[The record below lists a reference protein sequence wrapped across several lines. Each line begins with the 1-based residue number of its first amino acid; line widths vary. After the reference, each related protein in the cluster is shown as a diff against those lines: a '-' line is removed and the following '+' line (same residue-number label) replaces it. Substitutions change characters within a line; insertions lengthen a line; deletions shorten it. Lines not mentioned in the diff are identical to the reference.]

1 MTNHSLY
8 DVIRR
13 PIVTEKTTIMSEPES
28 DSQGRKYTFVVMQEA
43 NKTLVRKAVES
54 IFDVKVQKVNMLVV
68 KGKQKRFKGRLGR
81 QSDYKK
87 AIVTLARDQVINLAG
102 GIK

>member
-1 MTNHSLY
+1 MTNHNLY

-13 PIVTEKTTIMSEPES
+13 PLITEKTTIMAEPE
-28 DSQGRKYTFVVMQEA
+28 DAARNRKYTFVVMQYA
-43 NKTLVRKAVES
+43 NKELVRKAVES

-68 KGKQKRFKGRLGR
+68 KGKQKRFKGILGR

-87 AIVTLARDQVINLAG
+87 AIVTLEHNQTIDLTG
-102 GIK
+102 GVK